1 MQPWKLSADMPCV
14 YCEIASPS
22 ICTVSLFSARACVPR
37 THGHTCVCS
46 HAHKHSSREAVVDT
60 SVCAC
65 VHTAILLQCFCL
77 LLGESMVGQLFSLS
91 SSLWETRINVYLAEW
106 LMVRI
111 HVSALLEQDIGFIYP
126 VSFGRPGL
134 R

>member
-1 MQPWKLSADMPCV
+1 MQPWKLSADMLFV

-22 ICTVSLFSARACVPR
+22 ICIVSLFSGRTSVPH

-77 LLGESMVGQLFSLS
+77 LLRESMVRQLFSLS
-91 SSLWETRINVYLAEW
+91 SSLWETRTNIYLAEW
-106 LMVRI
+106 LMVQI
-111 HVSALLEQDIGFIYP
+111 YVSALLEQDTGFIYP
-126 VSFGRPGL
+126 VSFERPGL